1 MLQHGLHYT
10 KWKKWSESEMVVAQ
24 LCLTLCDPMDCSLLG
39 SSVYGI
45 SQARILEWVFIHFS
59 RGSFRSRDQ
68 TQVSCSAGGFF
79 IVWATKKAKWVT
91 KGQIVYDL
99 TLMKSFSSVQFSC
112 SVMSDSL
119 WSHGLQYAR
128 LPCPS
133 PTPGACSNSCPSSL
147 WSHSIILFSV
157 FSFSSCFN
165 LSQHQGLFQWVGS
178 SHQMAKVSECQLQ
191 HQSIQGIF
199 RVDFL

>member
-1 MLQHGLHYT
+1 MLQHGWHYT

-24 LCLTLCDPMDCSLLG
+24 LCLTLCDPMACSLPG

-45 SQARILEWVFIHFS
+45 SQARILECVFIPFS

-79 IVWATKKAKWVT
+79 IVWATKKAKQVT

-112 SVMSDSL
+112 SVMFDSL
-119 WSHGLQYAR
+119 WPHGLQHTR
-128 LPCPS
+128 LPCYS
-133 PTPGACSNSCPSSL
+133 PTPGACSNSCPSSR

-165 LSQHQGLFQWVGS
+165 LSQIQGLFQWVGS
-178 SHQMAKVSECQLQ
+178 SHQLAKVPEHQLQ
-191 HQSIQGIF
+191 HQCFQWIF